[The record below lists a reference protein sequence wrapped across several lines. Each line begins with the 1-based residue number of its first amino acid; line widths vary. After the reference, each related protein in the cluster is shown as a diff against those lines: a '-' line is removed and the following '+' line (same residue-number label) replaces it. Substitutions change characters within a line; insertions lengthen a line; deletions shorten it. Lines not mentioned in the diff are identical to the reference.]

1 MARVLVVDD
10 DWGVRDMLSLTLR
23 AEGIEVDAVGSGRA
37 ALQALSRATTEGRMY
52 DAMVLDIIMPG
63 IDGWQVLE
71 AVRANPLWRDMP
83 VVVISGVARSAK
95 DIVRVSDYDG
105 TFVDKIGDFSAAVKS
120 VLGRVVNAA

>member
-105 TFVDKIGDFSAAVKS
+105 TFVEKIGDFSAAVKS